1 MLNGKV
7 VLITGANGGLGSAVT
22 QAFLD
27 AGANVAGVSRDIKN
41 SDFANPNFE
50 AIAASIAKSDDAAA
64 IVGKVRARFGRLD
77 SLIHLVGGFTG
88 GPQVQETAATDFDKM
103 IEINFKAFV
112 YMAQAVLPG
121 MLAQGSGS
129 IVAIGAR
136 PAVRPVAGLG
146 AYAASKAALVALV
159 ETIAVE
165 NRHAGITA
173 NVVLPGTMDTPTNRK
188 AMPDVD
194 PKKWVQPAQIAA
206 MLVHLASDA
215 AAQVTGA
222 LIPIYGG
229 RIVALHATYSLRRN
243 RPEMFRGH
251 HEPEQA
257 TCTNLLSRVCCLPP
271 RGAAWPPSY
280 WVSPRSRKPIPKS
293 ARAVTLRPSRGVCLT
308 SWKSIAASPRATWNK
323 FPKWGP
329 AWWLRTIPLDCW
341 RPWRSL
347 RSCVKFAPTRA

>member
-88 GPQVQETAATDFDKM
+88 GLPVQETAATDFDKM

-229 RIVALHATYSLRRN
+229 EL
-243 RPEMFRGH
+243 
-251 HEPEQA
+251 
-257 TCTNLLSRVCCLPP
+257 
-271 RGAAWPPSY
+271 
-280 WVSPRSRKPIPKS
+280 
-293 ARAVTLRPSRGVCLT
+293 
-308 SWKSIAASPRATWNK
+308 
-323 FPKWGP
+323 
-329 AWWLRTIPLDCW
+329 
-341 RPWRSL
+341 
-347 RSCVKFAPTRA
+347 